1 LKRGRSRI
9 QAESYQA
16 PQTSGD
22 VYEEEFD
29 RFAARLRDRTLDF
42 VLQRT
47 RGPKGADDHVFAD
60 LNVEVL
66 FDDHLVVAAG
76 KQSRWARRRKIDLAE
91 LVNEPW
97 ILAEPVTWN
106 YRLISEA
113 FRMRGWDMPRISVRT
128 LSTHNAHEHARFRPF
143 HRHVSKF
150 RFAVLRRA
158 LFVEGPAS
166 RATNRTVAGGH
177 PDTKR
182 SNTEPGRSGI
192 SRSSPQHHD
201 VDGYEAALMAAL
213 VE

>member
-1 LKRGRSRI
+1 MDSGRARNLELPAYIGGI
-9 QAESYQA
+9 QN
-16 PQTSGD
+16 
-22 VYEEEFD
+22 
-29 RFAARLRDRTLDF
+29 ARLGHAPNKCLDPF
-42 VLQRT
+42 H
-47 RGPKGADDHVFAD
+47 A
-60 LNVEVL
+60 
-66 FDDHLVVAAG
+66 
-76 KQSRWARRRKIDLAE
+76 
-91 LVNEPW
+91 
-97 ILAEPVTWN
+97 
-106 YRLISEA
+106 Y
-113 FRMRGWDMPRISVRT
+113 
-128 LSTHNAHEHARFRPF
+128 AHEHARFRPF

>member
-1 LKRGRSRI
+1 MKRGRSRF
-9 QAESYQA
+9 QAESYQD

-128 LSTHNAHEHARFRPF
+128 LSTHMRTNMLASGRFIATFPNSVLQFYAERFSLKALPVGLPIEPWPVVILTLKDRTLSPVVQVFLAH
-143 HRHVSKF
+143 
-150 RFAVLRRA
+150 LRNTMTSM
-158 LFVEGPAS
+158 V
-166 RATNRTVAGGH
+166 
-177 PDTKR
+177 TKR
-182 SNTEPGRSGI
+182 P
-192 SRSSPQHHD
+192 
-201 VDGYEAALMAAL
+201 
-213 VE
+213 

>member
-1 LKRGRSRI
+1 MKRGRSRI

-97 ILAEPVTWN
+97 ILAEPVTCGCWLA
-106 YRLISEA
+106 RTMSRRPSILVLGIVRPR
-113 FRMRGWDMPRISVRT
+113 RMKSAAAATM
-128 LSTHNAHEHARFRPF
+128 
-143 HRHVSKF
+143 VS
-150 RFAVLRRA
+150 A
-158 LFVEGPAS
+158 
-166 RATNRTVAGGH
+166 
-177 PDTKR
+177 
-182 SNTEPGRSGI
+182 I
-192 SRSSPQHHD
+192 
-201 VDGYEAALMAAL
+201 
-213 VE
+213 